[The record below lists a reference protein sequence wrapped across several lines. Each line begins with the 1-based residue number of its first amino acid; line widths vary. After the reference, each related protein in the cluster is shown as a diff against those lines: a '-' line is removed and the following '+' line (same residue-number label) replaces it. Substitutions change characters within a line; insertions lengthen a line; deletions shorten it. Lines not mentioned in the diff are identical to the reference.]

1 MKTDYSPVSFRLSL
15 TVIILAFIAS
25 AGGLVIDD
33 LYRDS
38 HAIRITWICND
49 AVTMFVALP
58 LLAICLWQTRKGS
71 LRAKLVWMGLMAYMV
86 YNYAFYLFGASFNPF
101 FLLYT
106 ALFSLSVFALITGLS
121 DSSLSEVK
129 EKFSGSTPV
138 RPISIFLAA
147 ISLPLAIVEV
157 SQILSSLNSGKPPAA
172 PSLIYAL
179 DLSLIVPVS
188 ALAAIYLWKRKS
200 WGYILAMIMLV
211 KSFLYGLVLVTATLV
226 VSGGSENLP
235 LDPLLPF
242 YLFLV
247 LGGMA
252 GSVILFNHCSIKK
265 EIYDPLHFRHRP
277 VSSRT
282 DTPGRFA

>member
-1 MKTDYSPVSFRLSL
+1 MKTDHSTLSFRLSL
-15 TVIILAFIAS
+15 TVMILAFLTS
-25 AGGLVIDD
+25 AGGLVIHD

-38 HAIRITWICND
+38 HAIQLTWICND

-58 LLAICLWQTRKGS
+58 LLAFSLWQTRKGS
-71 LRAKLVWMGLMAYMV
+71 LRAKLMWMGLMAYMV
-86 YNYAFYLFGASFNPF
+86 YNYAFYLFGAAFNPF

-106 ALFSLSVFALITGLS
+106 ALFSLSVFALITGLPGH
-121 DSSLSEVK
+121 SLSEVK

-147 ISLPLAIVEV
+147 ISIPLAIVEV
-157 SQILSSLNSGKPPAA
+157 SQIMGSLLSGRPPAA

-179 DLSLIVPVS
+179 DLSMVVPLS
-188 ALAAIYLWKRKS
+188 ALAAILLWKRTS
-200 WGYILAMIMLV
+200 WGYILAMIMMV
-211 KSFLYGLVLVTATLV
+211 KAFLYGLVLVTATLV
-226 VSGGSENLP
+226 VSGKSENIP
-235 LDPLLPF
+235 MDPLLPF

-252 GSVILFNHCSIKK
+252 GGVVLLTHCSVKK

-277 VSSRT
+277 ASART